1 MFEDKYANVK
11 KYCKV
16 IDHCH
21 YKVNIEVLHRT
32 YIIQDVVYL
41 KKF

>member
-21 YKVNIEVLHRT
+21 YIGEYRSAGCTEHISFKM
-32 YIIQDVVYL
+32 
-41 KKF
+41 